1 MNYLIILP
9 GVGSVFC
16 EQMLANCGVQYLQ
29 HSFQELSVIKM
40 YLEFLQS

>member
-9 GVGSVFC
+9 GVGSVFF
-16 EQMLANCGVQYLQ
+16 EQMLANRGVQYLQ
-29 HSFQELSVIKM
+29 PSFQELSVIKM